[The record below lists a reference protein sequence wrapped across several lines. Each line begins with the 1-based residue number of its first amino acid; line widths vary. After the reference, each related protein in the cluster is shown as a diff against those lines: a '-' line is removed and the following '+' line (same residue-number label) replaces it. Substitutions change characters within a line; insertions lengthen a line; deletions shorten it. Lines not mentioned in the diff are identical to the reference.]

1 MTCSM
6 KSPLM
11 KSYSSS
17 PPTVHAVAGMNEMG
31 AATNLAPQ
39 ERRQRDTKM
48 GKNHVEPEIIHG
60 F

>member
-1 MTCSM
+1 M